1 MTAEVPN
8 PAVSHDILKQIWKWK
23 QESCSEEDVIV
34 KLRIKTVPAGYEYH
48 MWHPGMHFIFTHTC
62 ICMLSS

>member
-23 QESCSEEDVIV
+23 EKKKVAQRKMSLSNSE
-34 KLRIKTVPAGYEYH
+34 
-48 MWHPGMHFIFTHTC
+48 
-62 ICMLSS
+62 